1 MENDKVVDLLE
12 SQDWNDI
19 IRRLTYYANWK
30 ARSYTWNTGSCD
42 ELPAGNTPKDIA
54 LAAIGKVWS
63 GDRAWDP
70 ERYPDLFAHL
80 KWIVMSDIGHLFSSQ
95 THRST
100 VRILQDNPSEDS
112 DVQNAITETSLSRR
126 TSSDTRTVEEELIA
140 KENEASESEL
150 KRRLYEAVK
159 GDEDLE
165 LLLVLFED
173 GIDKPGTI
181 ATQMGWDITKVYNL
195 KRKLSRKA
203 SKLLDTPKAKV
214 KGERA

>member
-19 IRRLTYYANWK
+19 IRRLTYYASWK
-30 ARSYTWNTGSCD
+30 ARSYSWNTGSC
-42 ELPAGNTPKDIA
+42 EQLPGGNTPKDIA

-63 GDRAWDP
+63 GDRTWNP
-70 ERYPDLFAHL
+70 EKYPDLFAHL
-80 KWIVMSDIGHLFSSQ
+80 KWIVKSDMGHLFSSQ

-100 VRILQDNPSEDS
+100 VRILQDNSSEDG
-112 DVQNAITETSLSRR
+112 DAENTITEASLSRR
-126 TSSDTRTVEEELIA
+126 TSSNVRTVEEEVIA
-140 KENEASESEL
+140 KENEASEPEL
-150 KRRLYEAVK
+150 KRRLYETVQ
-159 GDEDLE
+159 GDDDLE
-165 LLLVLFED
+165 LLLVFFED

-181 ATQMGWDITKVYNL
+181 AAEMGWDITKVYNL

-203 SKLLDTPKAKV
+203 SKLLDTPKAKI